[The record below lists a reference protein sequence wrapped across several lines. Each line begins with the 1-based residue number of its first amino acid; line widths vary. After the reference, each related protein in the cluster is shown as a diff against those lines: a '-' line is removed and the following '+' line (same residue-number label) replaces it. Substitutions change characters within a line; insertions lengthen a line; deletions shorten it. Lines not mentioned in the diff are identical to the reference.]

1 MTKLLEET
9 KEKSRKRLQSVVDA
23 SRKSQTKFGESLK
36 RPGYPGLNQQTLQRY
51 LSGGSDLSEK
61 AAREIVRVYGGRVS
75 YLMGLDDIPSEMDET
90 AMRMNAWR
98 DSSDKRQTAFALLAS
113 LNGWSIEETPP
124 LAAPYGSVNPS
135 VEVETAYDSTADG
148 IYHFLNFATITRN
161 GESRTMTRIEFDRLM
176 DKFAALFDLEIEHS
190 HFEADEQHD

>member
-1 MTKLLEET
+1 MTKLLPET
-9 KEKSRKRLQSVVDA
+9 KEKSRARLQKVVDD
-23 SRKSQTKFGESLK
+23 SRLSQARFGESLK
-36 RPGYPGLNQQTLQRY
+36 RPGYNGENQQTIQRI
-51 LSGGSDLSEK
+51 LSGGLDLSEK
-61 AAREIVRVYGGRVS
+61 TAREIVRVYGGRVS
-75 YLMGLDDIPSEMDET
+75 YLLGLSDIPTEMDET
-90 AMRMNAWR
+90 SLRLSAWR

-176 DKFAALFDLEIEHS
+176 DKLTALFDLEIEHS
-190 HFEADEQHD
+190 HFEADEQQD